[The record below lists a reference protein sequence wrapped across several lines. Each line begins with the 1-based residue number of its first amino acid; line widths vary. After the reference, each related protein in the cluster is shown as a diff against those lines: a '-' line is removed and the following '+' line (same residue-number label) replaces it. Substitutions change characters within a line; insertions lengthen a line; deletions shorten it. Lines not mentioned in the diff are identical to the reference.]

1 MKSSKK
7 NKKNLIRNKKKVGFD
22 CPPLIYFFFLP
33 ISCLIVC
40 TL

>member
-7 NKKNLIRNKKKVGFD
+7 NGKNLIQIIKKVGFD

-33 ISCLIVC
+33 TSCLIVC
-40 TL
+40 T